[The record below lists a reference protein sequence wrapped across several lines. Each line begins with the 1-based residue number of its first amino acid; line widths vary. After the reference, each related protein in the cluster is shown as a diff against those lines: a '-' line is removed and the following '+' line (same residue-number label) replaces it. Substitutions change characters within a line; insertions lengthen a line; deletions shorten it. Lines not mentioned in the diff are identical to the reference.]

1 MLAYF
6 IVIPLIIG
14 MGYLRDHC
22 RKEQKQAAD
31 VILFLA
37 MFLFMGIRYGI
48 GQDYFYTYVPV
59 FNTILETG
67 TYSGSEVG
75 FIFLNKLC
83 QIFTDNY
90 QSIFIVT
97 SFILVLFA
105 YKSILYNNTT
115 ILMSLYIF
123 LCGGFYLYSFNVVRQ
138 CIVIA
143 TFAYAIWYI
152 EERKFWKYA
161 VLICLAATI
170 HITALV
176 YFPLY
181 FIADR
186 KLVRRFKLRT
196 YIIMIV
202 AYLLLRRYIPDI
214 LNVLFEGTKYAN
226 YLSGYWA
233 DTSKAFNVS
242 QILNI
247 FVFALYCF
255 FVPAETNEVEADR
268 NAIMYKNIHFIGL
281 LFTFLTG
288 LVPLIFRMT
297 TMFYLLQFLSV
308 PYLYENYIPKRY
320 KNIALYMIIA
330 IYGALFL
337 NTVISNGNNIVPYQT
352 FLCK

>member
-1 MLAYF
+1 M
-6 IVIPLIIG
+6 
-14 MGYLRDHC
+14 
-22 RKEQKQAAD
+22 
-31 VILFLA
+31 
-37 MFLFMGIRYGI
+37 
-48 GQDYFYTYVPV
+48 
-59 FNTILETG
+59 
-67 TYSGSEVG
+67 
-75 FIFLNKLC
+75 
-83 QIFTDNY
+83 
-90 QSIFIVT
+90 
-97 SFILVLFA
+97 
-105 YKSILYNNTT
+105 
-115 ILMSLYIF
+115 
-123 LCGGFYLYSFNVVRQ
+123 YSFNVVRQ

-268 NAIMYKNIHFIGL
+268 KAIMYKNIHFIGL